1 VHHHPFGASFATD
14 FNIVKLWGC
23 FFARPSFAM
32 SPLRQPLEKVILLG
46 YPPQVVAASGIK
58 YISMLPVWHLFLML
72 HLWHR
77 RTGVAVYCSLK
88 SKHTM
93 FNFLTIECQ
102 NINC

>member
-46 YPPQVVAASGIK
+46 YPPQVVAASGI
-58 YISMLPVWHLFLML
+58 
-72 HLWHR
+72 
-77 RTGVAVYCSLK
+77 
-88 SKHTM
+88 
-93 FNFLTIECQ
+93 
-102 NINC
+102 